1 MRDVRLR
8 SSVAYLHLPQHIL
21 MDHKLDIRSR
31 NRTIGASLT
40 PLPITSRRRL
50 LISTLSQN
58 PINILNS
65 TMEIQTFPHF
75 SIRAQYSK
83 AKALLPARPGL
94 NQSTTIPTW
103 YILPSTQ
110 ISRSSTHLACPTKR
124 RYLNTLILRPTSL
137 RRLHITTAR
146 QTLPYPSTN
155 PFR

>member
-1 MRDVRLR
+1 MRDVNQR
-8 SSVAYLHLPQHIL
+8 SSVAFLHLPQHIP
-21 MDHKLDIRSR
+21 MGHKLDIKSR

-40 PLPITSRRRL
+40 PLPDTLRRRP

-75 SIRAQYSK
+75 SIRPRYCK
-83 AKALLPARPGL
+83 AKALLPAPPGL

-103 YILPSTQ
+103 YTLPSTQ

-137 RRLHITTAR
+137 CRQTTTTAG
-146 QTLPYPSTN
+146 QTLPYP
-155 PFR
+155 